1 MGKSLIYFQGFV
13 NIFSV
18 HVPGVMERPIFKY

>member
-1 MGKSLIYFQGFV
+1 MGKRLIYFTAFV
-13 NIFSV
+13 NIGSV